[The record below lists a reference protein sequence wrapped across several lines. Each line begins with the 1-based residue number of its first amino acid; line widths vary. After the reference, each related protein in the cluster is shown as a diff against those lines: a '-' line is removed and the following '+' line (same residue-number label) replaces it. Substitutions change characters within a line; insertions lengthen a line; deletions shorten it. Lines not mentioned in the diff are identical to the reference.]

1 MKQHLYSPLCCFA
14 GGIFCLA
21 PGKRR
26 YRSAGADTD
35 FPAGMHFSFP
45 DAQTDNQKARRGFPH
60 GLSFYPFFTAL

>member
-14 GGIFCLA
+14 GGIFCLS
-21 PGKRR
+21 PGNRDTENT
-26 YRSAGADTD
+26 GADTD

-45 DAQTDNQKARRGFPH
+45 DAQTDNQKARGELSH